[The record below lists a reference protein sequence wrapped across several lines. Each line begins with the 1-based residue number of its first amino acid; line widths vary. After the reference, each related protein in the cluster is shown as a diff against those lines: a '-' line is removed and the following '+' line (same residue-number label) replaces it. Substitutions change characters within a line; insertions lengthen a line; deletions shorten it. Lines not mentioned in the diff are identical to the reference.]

1 MITLILLDT
10 GPLGLVTNP
19 KGGDEALECK
29 AWLQTVLAAGADAIV
44 PALADYELRREL
56 IRGGKAEGLER
67 LDDLID
73 ALGYLPIDHS
83 DLFNAAWLW
92 ADVRREHRP
101 TAADAALDG
110 DCILAAQALSA
121 RRVYAD
127 AEIEQAGSV
136 SVLIATTNP
145 KHLER
150 FVPARLW
157 SDILPG
163 TF

>member
-19 KGGDEALECK
+19 KGGDEARRCE
-29 AWLQTVLAAGADAIV
+29 AWLRDILDAGADVIV

-56 IRGGKAEGLER
+56 IRGGKAEGLDR
-67 LDDLID
+67 LDDLVD

-83 DLFNAAWLW
+83 DFFDAAWLW

-121 RRVYAD
+121 KRVYSD
-127 AEIEQAGSV
+127 DEIEQAGGV

-150 FVPARLW
+150 FVSARLW
-157 SDILPG
+157 SEILPG